1 MPFIRMDYFFSNM
14 KIFLDNVRLDQ
25 PIVDDLTRI
34 KSNYSFVRVLYTKF
48 TNVMGSLNLMEKS
61 HKLLELKSLKQ

>member
-1 MPFIRMDYFFSNM
+1 MRFIRMDYFFSNM

-48 TNVMGSLNLMEKS
+48 TNVMGSLNLMEK
-61 HKLLELKSLKQ
+61 